1 MDILWINRHRINI
14 DGVGITTLVALPSC
28 PLSCTYC
35 INSDL
40 LQRNDIIKTILEEDL
55 IDQLYVDHSY
65 FLYTNGGITFGGG
78 EPLLQWEN
86 LLQFAS
92 LCPSEWN
99 LTIETS
105 LNVPTN
111 YLEPLIRK
119 NFSFIIDIK
128 SMDYQIYKEYT
139 GGNNLQVLTNLKL
152 IQQLP
157 SHKYAIK
164 VPIIP
169 GYADQKSQQDSI
181 YKLVELGIDQE
192 AIIPFTYI
200 TNINSESE

>member
-14 DGVGITTLVALPSC
+14 DGVGITSLVALPSC
-28 PLSCTYC
+28 PLSCAYC
-35 INSDL
+35 INHEL
-40 LQRNDIIKTILEEDL
+40 LQRNDLIKTVREEDL
-55 IDQLYVDHSY
+55 ISQLFVDHSY

-78 EPLLQWEN
+78 EPLLQWKH

-105 LNVPTN
+105 LNVPTY
-111 YLEPLIRK
+111 YLEPLIEQ

-128 SMDYQIYKEYT
+128 SMDSQIYREYT
-139 GGNNLQVLTNLKL
+139 GRDNQQVFTNLKL
-152 IQQLP
+152 IQQQLP
-157 SHKYAIK
+157 ANKYAIK

-169 GYADQKSQQDSI
+169 GYADEKSQQDSI
-181 YKLVELGIDQE
+181 CKLQELGIAE
-192 AIIPFTYI
+192 ETIVPFTYI
-200 TNINSESE
+200 TKVNS